1 MTAACPGCGADAV
14 TAMRIGDQ
22 PVVLNYRYTDPSSAR
37 AVPRGD
43 LDLVQCRRCGL
54 VSNAAFRA
62 ALLPYDARYE
72 NSQSHSPAFRRYLE
86 TLADALV
93 ERHDI
98 RGKRVL
104 ELGCGK
110 GAFLTLLA
118 ERGHNTGVGYDT
130 TWEDH
135 GDPRDPRLRFVP
147 ARLTAVDVGQRYDA
161 VVCRHVI
168 EHVPDVRS
176 FLRELA
182 AIADAAGDPLVMLET
197 PALEW
202 ICDHACFWDLFY
214 EHCNY
219 FPRPTLAWLCLQ
231 AGFDVLAHD
240 DGFDAQYQVLWL
252 RRTTRPP
259 AGDVP
264 TVAAVDLAA
273 AATTMERR
281 RLGLQQDLATVDA
294 TRGWAIW
301 GAGAKGVTLAHR
313 MAAPPRCLIDTN
325 PAKQGGYIPGLAA
338 PIVAPDAAVVCEVG
352 VIVIVN
358 PNYAGEIRADL
369 HVRGF
374 NGRIMTL

>member
-1 MTAACPGCGADAV
+1 
-14 TAMRIGDQ
+14 MRIGAQ

-54 VSNAAFRA
+54 VSNAAFSA

-86 TLADALV
+86 TLADTLV
-93 ERHDI
+93 ERHGI
-98 RGKRVL
+98 RDKRVL
-104 ELGCGK
+104 EIGCGK

-118 ERGHNTGVGYDT
+118 ERGHNTGDGYDT
-130 TWEDH
+130 TWEDS
-135 GDPRDPRLRFVP
+135 GGPRDPRLRFVP
-147 ARLTAVDVGQRYDA
+147 ARLTAVGVGQRYDA

-168 EHVPDVRS
+168 EHVPDVRG

-182 AIADAAGDPLVMLET
+182 AIAAAAGDPLVMLET

-202 ICDHACFWDLFY
+202 ICEHACFWDLFY

-219 FPRPTLAWLCLQ
+219 FSRPTLAWLCRR
-231 AGFDVLAHD
+231 AGFDVIAHD
-240 DGFDAQYQVLWL
+240 DGFDGQYQLLWL
-252 RRTTRPP
+252 RPATRPP
-259 AGDVP
+259 AGDGP
-264 TVAAVDLAA
+264 PVAAVDLAA
-273 AATTMERR
+273 AAATMDRR
-281 RLGLQQDLATVDA
+281 RLGLERDLAAGDPA
-294 TRGWAIW
+294 RGWAIW

-313 MAAPPRCLIDTN
+313 MTLPPCCLIDTN
-325 PAKQGGYIPGLAA
+325 PAKQGGYVPGLGV
-338 PIVAPDAAVVCEVG
+338 PIVAPDAAVVRTVG
-352 VIVIVN
+352 AIVIVN

-374 NGRIMTL
+374 TGRIMTL